1 MDESPDLLSPTENGN
16 TALKTV
22 SSIRGVDQD
31 DNPMSSIAQ
40 NHLGTLSDSVHY
52 SSSDEDSGSD
62 QHGSPSLQPCDKDVV
77 CSDDDHVSEPNSKE
91 LLQHNLEEV
100 GSEQDTSEDVGSQH
114 QTFKDGSLI
123 QQPSEDLGQESPHH
137 ISEDVGSQH
146 QTFKDG
152 SLIQQPSED
161 LGHESPHHISEEV
174 ELPQQTS
181 GHPASISKTSD
192 IEQTLLDVP
201 EVVQQASVEGKT
213 PQNTSK
219 NAHLSQHL
227 PEDDGLSQQLHGS
240 KRQLGP
246 TCQIPLNLCS
256 KCHVMAV
263 DTCINTQD
271 IVHGE
276 ILLKVSRK
284 VGPVWSILARRLGV
298 ADGPIKDV
306 KSEYITAAERCNKIL
321 IGWVD
326 REWDFRPWYSAGQK
340 VLWLHLQE
348 ALCRTQ
354 QCALVEYIHYTLEGG
369 QMPHEMSLLQQNP
382 HPLQPLDPKLVHFCS
397 QMNSH
402 WRKFSDYMGFSIL
415 EESFPDDDLAF
426 EVIHRW
432 IDAKGTAATKENL
445 CKCLAECNLG
455 FLCKEL
461 HA

>member
-1 MDESPDLLSPTENGN
+1 MDESSDLLSPTENEN
-16 TALKTV
+16 AALKTV
-22 SSIRGVDQD
+22 TSIRGVDQD

-40 NHLGTLSDSVHY
+40 DHLDTLKDSVHY

-77 CSDDDHVSEPNSKE
+77 CSDDDHISEPNSKE
-91 LLQHNLEEV
+91 LLQHKLEEV
-100 GSEQDTSEDVGSQH
+100 GSEQDTCEDVGSQH
-114 QTFKDGSLI
+114 QMFEDVNLI
-123 QQPSEDLGQESPHH
+123 QQPSEDMGQ
-137 ISEDVGSQH
+137 
-146 QTFKDG
+146 
-152 SLIQQPSED
+152 
-161 LGHESPHHISEEV
+161 ESPHHISEEV

-181 GHPASISKTSD
+181 RHPALMSKTSG
-192 IEQTLLDVP
+192 IEQTLQDVP
-201 EVVQQASVEGKT
+201 EAVQQASVKGEI
-213 PQNTSK
+213 PQNTSI

-227 PEDDGLSQQLHGS
+227 PEDDGSSQQLYGS
-240 KRQLGP
+240 KSQFGP
-246 TCQIPLNLCS
+246 YRQIPLNFCS
-256 KCHVMAV
+256 SCHVMAV
-263 DTCINTQD
+263 NKCISTQD
-271 IVHGE
+271 IVHKE

-284 VGPVWSILARRLGV
+284 VGPGWSILARRLGV
-298 ADGPIKDV
+298 ADGPIEDV
-306 KSEYITAAERCNKIL
+306 KNEYITAAERCNKLL
-321 IGWVD
+321 IRWID
-326 REWDFRPWYSAGQK
+326 RECDFRPWYSSGQE

-369 QMPHEMSLLQQNP
+369 QMPHEMSSLQQNP

-402 WRKFSDYMGFSIL
+402 WRKFSDYMGFCIM

-455 FLCKEL
+455 FLCEEL